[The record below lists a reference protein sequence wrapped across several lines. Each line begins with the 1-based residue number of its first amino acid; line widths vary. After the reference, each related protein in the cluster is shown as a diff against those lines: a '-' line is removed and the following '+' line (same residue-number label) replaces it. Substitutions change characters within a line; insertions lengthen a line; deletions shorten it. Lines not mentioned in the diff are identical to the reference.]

1 MSAALSPISLRD
13 TGDTRCR
20 ALTSSTLSYEHCV
33 ISHIASRYGRYAL
46 SRPYLLHFILRALRY
61 LPYRFAIREIRAVAL
76 CHNKNK
82 TALMCKHIV
91 RSYFCYV
98 AALVGYALHHSHSA
112 ACRHCRSVFFYCCHN

>member
-1 MSAALSPISLRD
+1 MSMHER
-13 TGDTRCR
+13 
-20 ALTSSTLSYEHCV
+20 CV
-33 ISHIASRYGRYAL
+33 ISILRSNMEIRAVA
-46 SRPYLLHFILRALRY
+46 PYLLHIILRALRY

-76 CHNKNK
+76 CHNKNR

-91 RSYFCYV
+91 QSCFCYD